1 MSIDIPLLLNPRC
14 RECMWKIMNN
24 AHQKQVNELTDVLKK
39 NPDDLCKYIAELL
52 IRSKLHYIVE
62 DKSSAP

>member
-1 MSIDIPLLLNPRC
+1 
-14 RECMWKIMNN
+14 MNN

-52 IRSKLHYIVE
+52 IKSKLYCIVV

>member
-1 MSIDIPLLLNPRC
+1 M
-14 RECMWKIMNN
+14 KN

-52 IRSKLHYIVE
+52 VKNKLYYIVE